1 MKQYNFCF
9 RATLAFL
16 KLYGWQ
22 QVGLVRASVNF
33 DRLSSHSLKNLLK
46 ENGIA
51 VNVELDLDP
60 YMTPDEII
68 ATGKLKTL
76 RNKARVIIVEM
87 GMDLHLSRSFMVA
100 AHRFKL
106 KAQDFVFILPWLS
119 HLHDFYPWEATTVDR
134 NEVRVAFD
142 DGNSCLNNV
151 LFCF

>member
-1 MKQYNFCF
+1 LKQYNFCF

-60 YMTPDEII
+60 YMQT
-68 ATGKLKTL
+68 KLLQPESSKPCETKREL
-76 RNKARVIIVEM
+76 
-87 GMDLHLSRSFMVA
+87 
-100 AHRFKL
+100 
-106 KAQDFVFILPWLS
+106 
-119 HLHDFYPWEATTVDR
+119 
-134 NEVRVAFD
+134 
-142 DGNSCLNNV
+142 
-151 LFCF
+151 